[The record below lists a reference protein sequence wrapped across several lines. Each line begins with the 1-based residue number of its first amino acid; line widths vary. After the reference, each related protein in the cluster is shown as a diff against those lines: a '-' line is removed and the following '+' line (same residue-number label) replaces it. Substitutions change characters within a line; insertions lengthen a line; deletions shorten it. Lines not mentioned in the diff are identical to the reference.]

1 MMDLSS
7 TNIETERA
15 VIASIVV
22 DGGCITEI
30 APILTPDM
38 LEDKALC
45 SIYKSMLRLYDKGS
59 SIDLITISN
68 QMVKDGAKLK
78 EATIYLTELSLKSAS
93 GVRAFEWAKQIA
105 DRYMR
110 RAFNKMAIDLVRM
123 TADETI
129 DISESLDFVNE
140 QSDKI
145 VSIAK
150 IDAQTRVL
158 SNVTTDCIDLL
169 HQRINNRKNG
179 QKTGIPTGIEELD
192 FILGGFKPKKLVV
205 FAGRPGMGKTSVAIS
220 FAKYAALKGY
230 PSMIF
235 SLEMPSEEIG
245 DKLLLSEC
253 SVDAERY
260 RDGFINNQ
268 ELDEINAAKLVN
280 DKLALRIDDT
290 TNLSIRQLKSK
301 ATLAKKKYDIKLI
314 VIDYIQL
321 MVGKDKTGNREQEIS
336 SISRGL
342 KQLAN
347 DLDLTVIALSQL
359 NRDVEKRADKVP
371 MLSDLRESG
380 AIEQDADIVLFAYR
394 PEYYDMQCFLDDE
407 SQLTKGVGR
416 IIIAKHRGGSTG
428 SVYFGYDKAMNKI
441 GSKDLILKKQE
452 YEQQNSTK
460 KGFDGVGGVPF

>member
-1 MMDLSS
+1 MDLSS

-15 VIASIVV
+15 VIASIIV

-45 SIYKSMLRLYDKGS
+45 SIYKSMLKLYDKGN

-123 TADETI
+123 TADETV
-129 DISESLDFVNE
+129 DIAESLDFVNE

-158 SNVTTDCIDLL
+158 SNITTDCIDLL

-260 RDGFINNQ
+260 RDGFINTQ

-301 ATLAKKKYDIKLI
+301 ATLAKKKFGIKLI

-407 SQLTKGVGR
+407 TQQTKGVGR

-428 SVYFGYDKAMNKI
+428 AVYFGYDKSMNKI
-441 GSKDLILKKQE
+441 GSKDLMLKKQE

-460 KGFDGVGGVPF
+460 KGFDGVTDIPF

>member
-1 MMDLSS
+1 MDLSS

-15 VIASIVV
+15 VIASIIV
-22 DGGCITEI
+22 DGVCITEI

-59 SIDLITISN
+59 SIDLITLSN

-129 DISESLDFVNE
+129 DISESLDFINE

-158 SNVTTDCIDLL
+158 LNVTTDCIDLL
-169 HQRINNRKNG
+169 HKRINNRKNG

-192 FILGGFKPKKLVV
+192 FILGGFKPKKLIV
-205 FAGRPGMGKTSVAIS
+205 FAGRPGMGKTSIAIS
-220 FAKYAALKGY
+220 FAKHAALKGY

-301 ATLAKKKYDIKLI
+301 ATLAKKKYGIKLI

-321 MVGKDKTGNREQEIS
+321 MVGKDKSGNREQEIS

-407 SQLTKGVGR
+407 TQQTKGVGR

-441 GSKDLILKKQE
+441 GSKDLMLKNQE
-452 YEQQNSTK
+452 YVQQNSTK
-460 KGFDGVGGVPF
+460 KGFDGVTDIPF

>member
-1 MMDLSS
+1 MDLSS

-15 VIASIVV
+15 VIASIIV
-22 DGGCITEI
+22 DGGCITEV
-30 APILTPDM
+30 APMLTPEM

-45 SIYKSMLRLYDKGS
+45 SIYKSMLKLYDKGNY
-59 SIDLITISN
+59 IDLITLSN

-123 TADETI
+123 TADETV
-129 DISESLDFVNE
+129 DIADSLDFVNE

-158 SNVTTDCIDLL
+158 SNITADCIDLL

-192 FILGGFKPKKLVV
+192 FILGGFKTKKLVV

-260 RDGFINNQ
+260 RDGFINTQ
-268 ELDEINAAKLVN
+268 ELDEINASKLGN

-301 ATLAKKKYDIKLI
+301 ATLAKKKHGIKLI

-321 MVGKDKTGNREQEIS
+321 MVGKDKSGNREQEIS

-359 NRDVEKRADKVP
+359 NRDVEKRSDKVP

-407 SQLTKGVGR
+407 SQLTNGVGR

-441 GSKDLILKKQE
+441 GSKDLMLKNQE

-460 KGFDGVGGVPF
+460 KGFDGVADIPF